1 MYHFSR
7 WKYWL
12 VILVLVV
19 GTLFALPNVFGEG
32 PALQLSRNDR
42 VAMDAAAEQRVLG
55 VLQGVKITPE
65 VSYLQKDRLVLRF
78 ADEDQRVAARDAIL
92 KGTSGDYLVAL
103 SSVPRTP
110 EWMRIVGLKPMSLG
124 LDLRGGVHFVY
135 EVDIQGALT
144 QAVERLERDAR
155 TTLRD
160 KRIPYGAVTSEG
172 VTSVSAS
179 APGALRPGLTNVAAV
194 RVVLRNPS
202 DVQAAMDALKAPD
215 GSLQITS
222 GEDNG
227 ATYVEIRMSPTEIK
241 RRQDVAIE
249 QNITT
254 LRNRVDELGIAE
266 PIVTRQASNR
276 IVVQL
281 PGVQDPNEAIR
292 VLGATA
298 TLEFRLVDEANNPYE
313 AEQSKRI
320 PIGSKLYYMR
330 PQVGPNGQPV
340 PQQQRR
346 PILLKRDVIA
356 TGEQLTDANSSIDTQ
371 EGMPQVNVK
380 LDARGGQAM
389 LNATK
394 DNVGKRMAVVY
405 ISKKQLAQGE
415 QCKGVRTGAI
425 CTEEEVISAA
435 TIQSVLS
442 SSFRITGLQA
452 AEARELA
459 LLLRSGALAAPQTI
473 VEQRS
478 VGPSLGADNI
488 RRGWHAMA
496 VGLVLTFAFMAM
508 YYRAFGWIA
517 NAVLAAN
524 LVLTVGL
531 LSMLQASLSLP
542 GIAAVVFHLGIAV
555 DANILIYERIREEL
569 RAGNSPLSAINA
581 GFEKAFATIADSNV
595 TTLIAGVV
603 LFAFGTGTIR
613 SFAIVMTLG
622 ILTSLFT
629 SVVGSRALVH
639 AIWGRRPRLAYL
651 PI

>member
-7 WKYWL
+7 WKNWL
-12 VILVLVV
+12 VIIVIVV

-42 VAMDAAAEQRVLG
+42 VAMDAPAQQRVLG
-55 VLQGVKITPE
+55 VLATAKATPE

-78 ADEDQRVAARDAIL
+78 ADDNQRTAARDAIL

-110 EWMRIVGLKPMSLG
+110 EWMRVVGLKPMSLG

-135 EVDIQGALT
+135 EVDIAGALT
-144 QAVERLERDAR
+144 QTVERLERDTR

-160 KRIPYGAVTSEG
+160 KRIPYGAVTSSG
-172 VTSVSAS
+172 D
-179 APGALRPGLTNVAAV
+179 AV
-194 RVVLRNPS
+194 RVVVRNAS
-202 DVQAAMDALKAPD
+202 DLQAAIDALKTPD

-222 GEDNG
+222 GEAQDG
-227 ATYVEIRMSPTEIK
+227 SYVEMRMTPAEIK

-298 TLEFRLVDEANNPYE
+298 TLDFRLVDEANNAYE
-313 AEQSKRI
+313 AEQNKRI
-320 PIGSKLYYMR
+320 PIGSKLYHMR
-330 PQVGPNGQPV
+330 AENGQPG
-340 PQQQRR
+340 R

-356 TGEQLTDANSSIDTQ
+356 TGEQLTDASSNINTQ
-371 EGMPQVNVK
+371 EGQPQVNVK
-380 LDARGGQAM
+380 LDARGGQSM

-425 CTEEEVISAA
+425 CTEEDVISAA

-452 AEARELA
+452 TEARELA
-459 LLLRSGALAAPQTI
+459 LQLRSGALAAPQTI

-478 VGPSLGADNI
+478 VGPTLGKDNI
-488 RRGWHAMA
+488 ERGWHALA
-496 VGLVLTFAFMAM
+496 VGLLLTFAFMAI
-508 YYRAFGWIA
+508 YYRGFGWIA

-569 RAGNSPLSAINA
+569 RSGNSPLSAINA
-581 GFEKAFATIADSNV
+581 GFDKAFATIADSNV

-639 AIWGRRPRLAYL
+639 VIWGRRPRLAHL

>member
-1 MYHFSR
+1 MYQFAK

-12 VILVLVV
+12 VIIVMVV

-42 VAMDAAAEQRVLG
+42 VAMD
-55 VLQGVKITPE
+55 E
-65 VSYLQKDRLVLRF
+65 VSADKVRGLLDADQVPVAASFIEKDRLVLRF
-78 ADEDQRVAARDAIL
+78 EDAAAQAKARETIT
-92 KGTSGDYLVAL
+92 KRGEGEFLVAL
-103 SSVPRTP
+103 SSASRAP
-110 EWMRIVGLKPMSLG
+110 EWMRKLGLKPMSLG

-135 EVDIQGALT
+135 EVDTQGAVD
-144 QAVERLERDAR
+144 QAIDRLERDTR

-160 KRIPYGAVTSEG
+160 QRIQYIAVTR
-172 VTSVSAS
+172 VNDV
-179 APGALRPGLTNVAAV
+179 V
-194 RVVLRNPS
+194 RVVLRSPD
-202 DVQAAMDALKAPD
+202 DVTKAQDALRTPD
-215 GSLQITS
+215 GGILLNNSQSAEGPVIEMTMTPA
-222 GEDNG
+222 E
-227 ATYVEIRMSPTEIK
+227 VK
-241 RRQDVAIE
+241 RRQDIAVQ

-254 LRNRVDELGIAE
+254 LRNRVDELGISE
-266 PIVTRQASNR
+266 PIVTRQAVNR

-298 TLEFRLVDEANNPYE
+298 TLEFRLVDETNNPYE
-313 AEQSKRI
+313 AAQTKRV
-320 PIGSKLYYMR
+320 PIGSKLLNTR
-330 PQVGPNGQPV
+330 DG
-340 PQQQRR
+340 R
-346 PILLKRDVIA
+346 PILVKRDIIA
-356 TGEQLTDANSSIDTQ
+356 TGEQLSDASSGFS
-371 EGMPQVNVK
+371 EGAPQVNIT
-380 LDARGGQAM
+380 LDARGGKSM
-389 LNATK
+389 MEATR

-405 ISKKQLAQGE
+405 IEKKQLAEGE
-415 QCKGVRTGAI
+415 RCEGVRNGTL
-425 CTEEEVISAA
+425 CTEEEVISDA

-452 AEARELA
+452 TESRELA
-459 LLLRSGALAAPQTI
+459 LLLRSGALAAPQSI

-478 VGPSLGADNI
+478 VGPSLGQDNI
-488 RRGWHAMA
+488 DRGIHAMGI
-496 VGLVLTFAFMAM
+496 GLLLTFAFMAV
-508 YYRAFGWIA
+508 YYRSFGWIA
-517 NAVLAAN
+517 NLVLASN

-542 GIAAVVFHLGIAV
+542 GIAAVVFHMGIAV

-569 RAGNSPLSAINA
+569 RNGNSPMQSINV

-622 ILTSLFT
+622 IVTSLFT

-639 AIWGRRPRLAYL
+639 AIWGSRRRIDHLS
-651 PI
+651 I